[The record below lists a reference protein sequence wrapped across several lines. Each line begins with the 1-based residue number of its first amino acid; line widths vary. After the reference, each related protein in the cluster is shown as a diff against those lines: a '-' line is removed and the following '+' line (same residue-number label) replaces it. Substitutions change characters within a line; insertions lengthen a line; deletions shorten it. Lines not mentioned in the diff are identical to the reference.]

1 MRYLVDST
9 DYIETIKMAAN
20 LQGNYNKKVIFHAYW
35 NGNLNE
41 KHFYSILSCYF
52 FNVQDR
58 KHEIILWLENN
69 KPNNINKEISKYCE
83 IKNFSIDNEVKN
95 TFLEGETIKYVGGI
109 TELSN
114 FYRMVLLYNYGGCWF
129 DLDCLF
135 LRNFDPLFKNY
146 ENEICLYRWSH
157 QNHPNNAIFIS
168 LEPNS
173 LKMKNNINFII
184 KHDKGWGFQ
193 RANLHP
199 KLDMDILILPC
210 SWFDA
215 GWVKTNNTEFESF
228 KNFFTKTDKI
238 YNFDNFHKGAFCYHW
253 HNKWKDVIEENC
265 IFIQLIEIIKKQMN
279 IKEIKF

>member
-1 MRYLVDST
+1 MKYLVDT
-9 DYIETIKMAAN
+9 MDYNETIKMATN

-35 NGNLNE
+35 NGDLNE

-52 FNVQDR
+52 FNVYDR
-58 KHEIILWLENN
+58 NHEIILWLENN

-95 TFLEGETIKYVGGI
+95 TFLEDETIKYVGGL
-109 TELSN
+109 TEKAN

-157 QNHPNNAIFIS
+157 QNYPNNAIFIS

-193 RANLHP
+193 RANLH
-199 KLDMDILILPC
+199 KRLDMDILILPC

-215 GWVKTNNTEFESF
+215 GWMKTDNTEFESF
-228 KNFFTKTDKI
+228 KRFFEETDKV
-238 YNFDNFHKGAFCYHW
+238 YNFNNFHKGSFCYHW
-253 HNKWKDVIEENC
+253 HNKWKDRIQENC
-265 IFIQLIEIIKKQMN
+265 IFIQLIEIIKKQLK
-279 IKEIKF
+279 IKEFNF